1 MASTNMM
8 LAIFTAAIGCF
19 SRLRRRF
26 SQRLGG
32 QAKNSSFRGFTSR
45 KDTDNKPTGRSPELC
60 EGADPRS
67 KAEYRFLKILGD
79 KVEQNLLKN
88 GNYIEREEY
97 TKCNLSIK
105 EYC

>member
-1 MASTNMM
+1 M
-8 LAIFTAAIGCF
+8 LAIFTAQPLAVLPAFGGYPPKTK
-19 SRLRRRF
+19 R
-26 SQRLGG
+26 G

-88 GNYIEREEY
+88 GNYIERIEKNA
-97 TKCNLSIK
+97 TDL
-105 EYC
+105 